1 MKKQIPSEIQIILQ
15 ETEEQ
20 LQKIYSNHLQELI
33 LFGSYARGDF
43 HEESDIDLLLLLD
56 QMDDLASERAKYFP
70 VISQLSLKF
79 DTVISVIPYAI
90 HEFHSKKTPFILNV
104 SQEGI
109 SL

>member
-1 MKKQIPSEIQIILQ
+1 MKRQLPSEIQRILQ
-15 ETEEQ
+15 ETGEQ

-43 HEESDIDLLLLLD
+43 HDDSDIDLLLLLD

-70 VISQLSLKF
+70 VISQLSLKY
-79 DTVISVIPYAI
+79 DTVISIIPYTI
-90 HEFHSKKTPFILNV
+90 HEFRSKKTPFILNV

-109 SL
+109 SV

>member
-1 MKKQIPSEIQIILQ
+1 MKRQLPPEIQRILQ

-43 HEESDIDLLLLLD
+43 HDDSDIDLLLLLD
-56 QMDDLASERAKYFP
+56 QMDDLASEQAKYFP
-70 VISQLSLKF
+70 VISQLSLKY

-90 HEFHSKKTPFILNV
+90 HEFRSKKTPFILNV

-109 SL
+109 SV